1 MCVCAVLKVC
11 WFSTYKQCAAVITL
25 LGLINVPPQNGDSEP
40 ICPRPTCQGRPPST
54 AGPPPTI
61 RGCTAGRPQS
71 NQAVKQNNVTEFQIS
86 GSHMAD
92 IRVYIFYTRKE

>member
-1 MCVCAVLKVC
+1 MCYVLVAY
-11 WFSTYKQCAAVITL
+11 WFSTYTQCAAVITL

-40 ICPRPTCQGRPPST
+40 ISPRPTCQGRPPST

-71 NQAVKQNNVTEFQIS
+71 NQAVKHNYVTEFPIS
-86 GSHMAD
+86 
-92 IRVYIFYTRKE
+92 